1 VVVLHMRFL
10 VRAESGE
17 GELAPEQLFSV
28 EEQDLFTR
36 ALALAEKKGKTIYLA
51 VAAATEKWDG
61 ILRAA
66 QSLQSS
72 AVVLGPSPNRPV
84 IEEARIAGLAW
95 ERLPDPKPRLTL
107 EIYFPG
113 GQEHVFYVGP
123 HVPRLTPKEIDLLH
137 CIWLE
142 LSSDVAPEE
151 IHHHD
156 VIHFA
161 LQDLQQNL
169 SSADRESVLR
179 RLRLHLQEIK
189 ERRASSL

>member
-1 VVVLHMRFL
+1 M
-10 VRAESGE
+10 
-17 GELAPEQLFSV
+17 
-28 EEQDLFTR
+28 
-36 ALALAEKKGKTIYLA
+36 
-51 VAAATEKWDG
+51 
-61 ILRAA
+61 
-66 QSLQSS
+66 
-72 AVVLGPSPNRPV
+72 
-84 IEEARIAGLAW
+84 AW

-137 CIWLE
+137 GIWLE

-161 LQDLQQNL
+161 LQELQKNL
-169 SSADRESVLR
+169 SNADRESVLR
-179 RLRLHLQEIK
+179 RLRLHLEEIK
-189 ERRASSL
+189 ERRASHL